1 MLCRFVRAASASPL
15 TATPVRTF
23 LYSNGQPY
31 DKRWQSQYNFAG
43 FTDPQE
49 DELTGRPRPEDSP
62 EHGAF
67 LGSFRSYIRRRVVP
81 AVSLP
86 YLRRHRL
93 YSPFDLF
100 FLPLSSIALMQFWP
114 LGVGFKIL
122 AMIPIGT
129 MICRVKDRTADPIL
143 EETYLR
149 EMIHTHPQ
157 LKKYFKVE
165 SMTTLDYNIEWI
177 KGFGNSE
184 EFPEFDNKLFR
195 GLTRLLQLRRQHDQG
210 PLRLRRRAQQGHH
223 EDQL

>member
-1 MLCRFVRAASASPL
+1 MLCRFVRATSASQL
-15 TATPVRTF
+15 TATPARSF

-31 DKRWQSQYNFAG
+31 DKRWQSQYNYAG

-81 AVSLP
+81 ALSLP

-100 FLPLSSIALMQFWP
+100 FLPLSSIVLLQFWP
-114 LGVGFKIL
+114 LGVGYKGL
-122 AMIPIGT
+122 ALIPICT
-129 MICRVKDRTADPIL
+129 FLCRIKDKTADPVL

-149 EMIHTHPQ
+149 EMIHTHPH
-157 LKKYFKVE
+157 LKKFFKVE
-165 SMTTLDYNIEWI
+165 SMTTLDYQIEWI
-177 KGFGNSE
+177 KGFRDAE
-184 EFPEFDNKLFR
+184 EFPEFNNRIFR
-195 GLTRLLQLRRQHDQG
+195 DLTRLLQQRHQYVQG
-210 PLRLRRRAQQGHH
+210 PLRLR
-223 EDQL
+223 